1 MEEPDHAVAARRY
14 ADEVRSGSGGDPTV
28 LAVLAQTEAL
38 LAVAAAIDR
47 LAAVLTG
54 SDAPTP
60 SPAEGQAYRVEEI
73 RRQHPNAYMPWTAE
87 ADAALLAAHQAGH
100 DVAALADTFGRQ
112 PSAIR
117 SRLNRLGA
125 NAPAAQQGDASLHTG
140 SGTHAMSAGQE
151 VGQ

>member
-14 ADEVRSGSGGDPTV
+14 EEEAPSGSGGDPAV

-38 LAVAAAIDR
+38 LAVAAAIGR

-54 SDAPTP
+54 PDAPMP

-73 RRQHPNAYMPWTAE
+73 RRQHPKAYMPWTAE

-117 SRLNRLGA
+117 SRLNRIGA
-125 NAPAAQQGDASLHTG
+125 NAPAAQQGDTSLHTD
-140 SGTHAMSAGQE
+140 SGTHR
-151 VGQ
+151 